1 MLLMKLNKQTTQKI
15 PLCFKVNVL
24 VIYVVTWRNEQLSTK
39 RYIDIDIDINNYIV
53 IEFNLICIKKG

>member
-15 PLCFKVNVL
+15 LLCFKVNVL